1 MLLPNKLPLFI
12 IAIETILKGIG
23 IANRNE
29 ITMQTNT
36 ANARYSMT
44 TNFSAASCDFA
55 RYALDKMLK
64 FIVFWGIRIYNQ
76 GRLTF

>member
-1 MLLPNKLPLFI
+1 MFLPNKLPLFI
-12 IAIETILKGIG
+12 IAIETILKGVG

-44 TNFSAASCDFA
+44 TTFSAALCDFA

-64 FIVFWGIRIYNQ
+64 NLLYFGE
-76 GRLTF
+76 

>member
-36 ANARYSMT
+36 ANVRYSMT
-44 TNFSAASCDFA
+44 TTFSAASCDFS

-64 FIVFWGIRIYNQ
+64 NLLYFGE
-76 GRLTF
+76 

>member
-1 MLLPNKLPLFI
+1 MFLPNKLPLFI

-44 TNFSAASCDFA
+44 TTFSADSCDFA

-64 FIVFWGIRIYNQ
+64 NLLYFGE
-76 GRLTF
+76 